1 MNCKNKITHT
11 VQEGDSLYKLARQY
25 RTTVTELILGNSGVN
40 PYNLQIGMKLTVCP
54 GEEYEEPEMPG
65 RPGNGMMP
73 GRPGRPG
80 NEMRPGRP
88 GNGMMPEVP
97 GNGMRPGMPE
107 VPGNGMMPEVPGNG
121 MMPGMPEVPE
131 NGANP
136 EEPGNNMTPET
147 PGQQENA
154 VRKLMEEMRL
164 AWLSNIYWTRMYM
177 MSIDADNADQQDVFE
192 RMLQTADEIV
202 DVFAPFLSTTMTRQL
217 QNLLMEHVELTGQL
231 IRTLKSGQME
241 DYDSLIRDW
250 YGNANQIALLL
261 EGQNPYF
268 GSRETRN
275 LLLNHLD
282 MTREAIEYQFNG
294 DYGRSIDTFRDIKN
308 QVLNMADYFSRGL
321 LAR

>member
-1 MNCKNKITHT
+1 MNCQNKRTHI

-54 GEEYEEPEMPG
+54 GEEYREPEMPG
-65 RPGNGMMP
+65 SN
-73 GRPGRPG
+73 
-80 NEMRPGRP
+80 MRPENP
-88 GNGMMPEVP
+88 GNGMMPEI
-97 GNGMRPGMPE
+97 
-107 VPGNGMMPEVPGNG
+107 PGNGMMPE
-121 MMPGMPEVPE
+121 M
-131 NGANP
+131 
-136 EEPGNNMTPET
+136 PGNNMRPEN
-147 PGQQENA
+147 PGNNVMPEMPGNNGESETLGQREDA

-177 MSIDADNADQQDVFE
+177 MSIDADHADQQDVFE

-202 DVFAPFLSTTMTRQL
+202 DVFAPFLSMTVTRQL

-231 IRTLKSGQME
+231 IRTIKSGQMA
-241 DYDSLIRDW
+241 DYDALIRDW

-282 MTREAIEYQFNG
+282 MTREAMEYQFKI
-294 DYGRSIDTFRDIKN
+294 GRASCRER
-308 QVLNMADYFSRGL
+308 V
-321 LAR
+321 

>member
-1 MNCKNKITHT
+1 MNCQNKRTHI

-54 GEEYEEPEMPG
+54 GEEYREPEMPG
-65 RPGNGMMP
+65 N
-73 GRPGRPG
+73 
-80 NEMRPGRP
+80 NMRP
-88 GNGMMPEVP
+88 
-97 GNGMRPGMPE
+97 
-107 VPGNGMMPEVPGNG
+107 
-121 MMPGMPEVPE
+121 E
-131 NGANP
+131 N
-136 EEPGNNMTPET
+136 PGNNMRPEM
-147 PGQQENA
+147 PGNNMRPEMPGDNGESETLGQREDA

-177 MSIDADNADQQDVFE
+177 MSIDADHADQQDVFE

-202 DVFAPFLSTTMTRQL
+202 DVFAPFLSMTVTRQL

-231 IRTLKSGQME
+231 IRTIKSGQMA
-241 DYDSLIRDW
+241 DYDALIRDW

-282 MTREAIEYQFNG
+282 MTREAMEYQFNG
-294 DYGRSIDTFRDIKN
+294 DYGRSIDTFRDIRN
-308 QVLNMADYFSRGL
+308 QTINMADYFSRGL

>member
-1 MNCKNKITHT
+1 MNCQNKRTHI

-54 GEEYEEPEMPG
+54 GEEYREPEMPG
-65 RPGNGMMP
+65 NNMRPENPGNGM
-73 GRPGRPG
+73 RP
-80 NEMRPGRP
+80 EIP
-88 GNGMMPEVP
+88 GNGMMPE
-97 GNGMRPGMPE
+97 
-107 VPGNGMMPEVPGNG
+107 
-121 MMPGMPEVPE
+121 MPGD
-131 NGANP
+131 NG
-136 EEPGNNMTPET
+136 ESET
-147 PGQQENA
+147 LGQREDA

-177 MSIDADNADQQDVFE
+177 MSIDADHADQQDVFE

-202 DVFAPFLSTTMTRQL
+202 DVFAPFLSMTVTRQL

-231 IRTLKSGQME
+231 IRTIKSGQMA
-241 DYDSLIRDW
+241 DYDALIRDW

-282 MTREAIEYQFNG
+282 MTREAMEYQFNG
-294 DYGRSIDTFRDIKN
+294 DYGRSIDTFRDIRN
-308 QVLNMADYFSRGL
+308 QTINMADYFSRGL

>member
-1 MNCKNKITHT
+1 MNCQNKRTHI

-54 GEEYEEPEMPG
+54 GEEYREPEMPG
-65 RPGNGMMP
+65 NNMRPENPGN
-73 GRPGRPG
+73 
-80 NEMRPGRP
+80 NMRPEMP
-88 GNGMMPEVP
+88 GNGMMPEIP
-97 GNGMRPGMPE
+97 GNNMRPE
-107 VPGNGMMPEVPGNG
+107 IPGNGMMPE
-121 MMPGMPEVPE
+121 MPGD
-131 NGANP
+131 NG
-136 EEPGNNMTPET
+136 ESET
-147 PGQQENA
+147 LGQREDA

-177 MSIDADNADQQDVFE
+177 MSIDADHADQQDVFE

-202 DVFAPFLSTTMTRQL
+202 DVFAPFLSMTVTRQL

-231 IRTLKSGQME
+231 IRTIKSGQMA
-241 DYDSLIRDW
+241 DYDALIRDW

-282 MTREAIEYQFNG
+282 MTREAMEYQFNG
-294 DYGRSIDTFRDIKN
+294 DYGRSIDTFRDIRN
-308 QVLNMADYFSRGL
+308 QTINMADYFSRGL

>member
-1 MNCKNKITHT
+1 MNCQNKRTHI

-54 GEEYEEPEMPG
+54 GEEYREPEMPG
-65 RPGNGMMP
+65 SNMRPENPGNNMRPEMP
-73 GRPGRPG
+73 GNNVMP
-80 NEMRPGRP
+80 EIP
-88 GNGMMPEVP
+88 GNGMMPEI
-97 GNGMRPGMPE
+97 
-107 VPGNGMMPEVPGNG
+107 PGNGMMPE
-121 MMPGMPEVPE
+121 M
-131 NGANP
+131 
-136 EEPGNNMTPET
+136 PGNNGESET
-147 PGQQENA
+147 LGQREDA

-177 MSIDADNADQQDVFE
+177 MSIDADHADQQDVFE

-202 DVFAPFLSTTMTRQL
+202 DVFAPFLSMTVTRQL

-231 IRTLKSGQME
+231 IRTIKSGQMA
-241 DYDSLIRDW
+241 DYDALIRDW

-282 MTREAIEYQFNG
+282 MTREAMEYQFNG
-294 DYGRSIDTFRDIKN
+294 DYGRSIDTFRDIRN
-308 QVLNMADYFSRGL
+308 QTINMADYFSRGL

>member
-1 MNCKNKITHT
+1 MNCQNKRTHI

-54 GEEYEEPEMPG
+54 GEEYREPEMPG
-65 RPGNGMMP
+65 NNMRPENPGNNMRPEMP
-73 GRPGRPG
+73 GNNMRPEMPG
-80 NEMRPGRP
+80 NNMRPEIP
-88 GNGMMPEVP
+88 GNGMMPE
-97 GNGMRPGMPE
+97 
-107 VPGNGMMPEVPGNG
+107 
-121 MMPGMPEVPE
+121 MPGD
-131 NGANP
+131 NG
-136 EEPGNNMTPET
+136 ESET
-147 PGQQENA
+147 LGQREDA

-177 MSIDADNADQQDVFE
+177 MSIDADHADQQDVFE

-202 DVFAPFLSTTMTRQL
+202 DVFAPFLSMTVTRQL

-231 IRTLKSGQME
+231 IRTIKSGQMA
-241 DYDSLIRDW
+241 DYDALIRDW

-282 MTREAIEYQFNG
+282 MTREAMEYQFNG
-294 DYGRSIDTFRDIKN
+294 DYGRSIDTFRDIRN
-308 QVLNMADYFSRGL
+308 QTINMADYFSRGL

>member
-1 MNCKNKITHT
+1 MNCQNKRTHI

-54 GEEYEEPEMPG
+54 GEEYREPEMPG
-65 RPGNGMMP
+65 N
-73 GRPGRPG
+73 
-80 NEMRPGRP
+80 NMRPENP
-88 GNGMMPEVP
+88 GNGMMPE
-97 GNGMRPGMPE
+97 
-107 VPGNGMMPEVPGNG
+107 
-121 MMPGMPEVPE
+121 MPGD
-131 NGANP
+131 NG
-136 EEPGNNMTPET
+136 ESET
-147 PGQQENA
+147 LGQREDA

-177 MSIDADNADQQDVFE
+177 MSIDADHADQQDVFE

-202 DVFAPFLSTTMTRQL
+202 DVFAPFLSMTVTRQL

-231 IRTLKSGQME
+231 IRTIKSGQMA
-241 DYDSLIRDW
+241 DYDALIRDW

-282 MTREAIEYQFNG
+282 MTREAMEYQFNG
-294 DYGRSIDTFRDIKN
+294 DYGRSIDTFRDIRN
-308 QVLNMADYFSRGL
+308 QTINMADYFSRGL

>member
-1 MNCKNKITHT
+1 MNCQNKRTHI

-54 GEEYEEPEMPG
+54 GEEYREPEMPG
-65 RPGNGMMP
+65 SNMRPENPGNNMRPEMP
-73 GRPGRPG
+73 GNNVMP
-80 NEMRPGRP
+80 EIP
-88 GNGMMPEVP
+88 GNGMMPE
-97 GNGMRPGMPE
+97 M
-107 VPGNGMMPEVPGNG
+107 
-121 MMPGMPEVPE
+121 
-131 NGANP
+131 
-136 EEPGNNMTPET
+136 PGNNGESET
-147 PGQQENA
+147 LGQREDA

-177 MSIDADNADQQDVFE
+177 MSIDADHADQQDVFE

-202 DVFAPFLSTTMTRQL
+202 DVFAPFLSMTVTRQL

-231 IRTLKSGQME
+231 IRTIKSGQMA
-241 DYDSLIRDW
+241 DYDALIRDW

-282 MTREAIEYQFNG
+282 MTREAMEYQFNG
-294 DYGRSIDTFRDIKN
+294 DYGRSIDTFRDIRN
-308 QVLNMADYFSRGL
+308 QTINMADYFSRGL

>member
-1 MNCKNKITHT
+1 MNCQNKRTHI

-54 GEEYEEPEMPG
+54 GEEYREPEMPG
-65 RPGNGMMP
+65 N
-73 GRPGRPG
+73 
-80 NEMRPGRP
+80 NMRPEMP
-88 GNGMMPEVP
+88 GNGMMPEIP
-97 GNGMRPGMPE
+97 GNNMRPE
-107 VPGNGMMPEVPGNG
+107 IPGNGMMPE
-121 MMPGMPEVPE
+121 MPGD
-131 NGANP
+131 NG
-136 EEPGNNMTPET
+136 ESET
-147 PGQQENA
+147 LGQREDA

-177 MSIDADNADQQDVFE
+177 MSIDADHADQQDVFE

-202 DVFAPFLSTTMTRQL
+202 DVFAPFLSMTVTRQL

-231 IRTLKSGQME
+231 IRTIKSGQMA
-241 DYDSLIRDW
+241 DYDALIRDW

-282 MTREAIEYQFNG
+282 MTREAMEYQFNG
-294 DYGRSIDTFRDIKN
+294 DYGRSIDTFRDIRN
-308 QVLNMADYFSRGL
+308 QTINMADYFSRGL

>member
-1 MNCKNKITHT
+1 MNCQNKRTHI

-54 GEEYEEPEMPG
+54 GEEYREPEMPG
-65 RPGNGMMP
+65 SN
-73 GRPGRPG
+73 
-80 NEMRPGRP
+80 MRPENP
-88 GNGMMPEVP
+88 GNGMMPEI
-97 GNGMRPGMPE
+97 
-107 VPGNGMMPEVPGNG
+107 PGNGMMPE
-121 MMPGMPEVPE
+121 M
-131 NGANP
+131 
-136 EEPGNNMTPET
+136 PGNNMRPEN
-147 PGQQENA
+147 PGNNVMPEMPGNNGESETLGQREDA

-177 MSIDADNADQQDVFE
+177 MSIDADHADQQDVFE

-202 DVFAPFLSTTMTRQL
+202 DVFAPFLSMTVTRQL

-231 IRTLKSGQME
+231 IRTIKSGQMA
-241 DYDSLIRDW
+241 DYDALIRDW

-282 MTREAIEYQFNG
+282 MTREAMEYQFNG
-294 DYGRSIDTFRDIKN
+294 DYGRSIDTFRDIRN
-308 QVLNMADYFSRGL
+308 QTINMADYFSRGL

>member
-1 MNCKNKITHT
+1 MNCQNKRTHI

-54 GEEYEEPEMPG
+54 GEEYREPEMPG
-65 RPGNGMMP
+65 SN
-73 GRPGRPG
+73 
-80 NEMRPGRP
+80 MRP
-88 GNGMMPEVP
+88 
-97 GNGMRPGMPE
+97 
-107 VPGNGMMPEVPGNG
+107 
-121 MMPGMPEVPE
+121 E
-131 NGANP
+131 N
-136 EEPGNNMTPET
+136 PGNNMRPEM
-147 PGQQENA
+147 PGNNGESETLGQREDA

-177 MSIDADNADQQDVFE
+177 MSIDADHADQQDVFE

-202 DVFAPFLSTTMTRQL
+202 DVFAPFLSMTVTRQL

-231 IRTLKSGQME
+231 IRTIKSGQMA
-241 DYDSLIRDW
+241 DYDALIRDW

-282 MTREAIEYQFNG
+282 MTREAMEYQFNG
-294 DYGRSIDTFRDIKN
+294 DYGRSIDTFRDIRN
-308 QVLNMADYFSRGL
+308 QTINMADYFSRGL

>member
-1 MNCKNKITHT
+1 MNCQNKRTHI

-54 GEEYEEPEMPG
+54 GEEYREPEMPG
-65 RPGNGMMP
+65 NNMRPENPGN
-73 GRPGRPG
+73 
-80 NEMRPGRP
+80 NMRPEIP
-88 GNGMMPEVP
+88 GNGMMPEI
-97 GNGMRPGMPE
+97 
-107 VPGNGMMPEVPGNG
+107 PGNGMMPE
-121 MMPGMPEVPE
+121 MPGD
-131 NGANP
+131 NG
-136 EEPGNNMTPET
+136 ESET
-147 PGQQENA
+147 LGQREDA

-177 MSIDADNADQQDVFE
+177 MSIDADHADQQDVFE

-202 DVFAPFLSTTMTRQL
+202 DVFAPFLSMTVTRQL

-231 IRTLKSGQME
+231 IRTIKSGQMA
-241 DYDSLIRDW
+241 DYDALIRDW

-282 MTREAIEYQFNG
+282 MTREAMEYQFNG
-294 DYGRSIDTFRDIKN
+294 DYGRSIDTFRDIRN
-308 QVLNMADYFSRGL
+308 QTINMADYFSWGL